1 MKTQRLSDM
10 IDTLNALRAAAG
22 LPPKKI
28 YGTSKMAVQIM
39 INRASLGE
47 FN

>member
-10 IDTLNALRAAAG
+10 IDALNALRAAAG
-22 LPPKKI
+22 LPPQKI

-39 INRASLGE
+39 IDRARRGE

>member
-10 IDTLNALRAAAG
+10 IDALNALRAAAG

-39 INRASLGE
+39 INRARRGE